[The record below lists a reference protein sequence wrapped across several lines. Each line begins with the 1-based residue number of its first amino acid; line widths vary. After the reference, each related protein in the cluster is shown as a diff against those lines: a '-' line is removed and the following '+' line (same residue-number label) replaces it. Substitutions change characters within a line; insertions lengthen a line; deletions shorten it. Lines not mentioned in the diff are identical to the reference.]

1 MDDNTAD
8 WTAYKLRQITEQLE
22 YKGQLELADAMQD
35 VLDAYLLGEVDVSF
49 AGGWPIVTERQ
60 DSKEQ

>member
-1 MDDNTAD
+1 VNDNTAD
-8 WTAYKLRQITEQLE
+8 WTAYKLRQLTEQLE

-35 VLDAYLLGEVDVSF
+35 VLDAYILGEVDVSF

-60 DSKEQ
+60 DIKEQ